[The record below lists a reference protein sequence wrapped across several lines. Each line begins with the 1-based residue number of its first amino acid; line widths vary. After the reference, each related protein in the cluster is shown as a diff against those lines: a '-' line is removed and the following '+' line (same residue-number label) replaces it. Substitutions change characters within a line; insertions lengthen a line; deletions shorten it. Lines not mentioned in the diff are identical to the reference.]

1 MNHWPFIFL
10 FACLWGC
17 AENEVGFNKF
27 SDPNLVTIAN
37 LQDLRSGDSLILFF
51 GNENPSYRE
60 SAVFAFGSIQ
70 DSNFVEPLKNVL
82 LTDNE
87 SSVRRAAAYA
97 IGQTSGSRSE
107 IILAEAFSKEK
118 SALVLSEII
127 QAYGKVARS
136 WKLNVTPGDTVVS
149 EGLAWG
155 YYRMAVRGKS
165 DSVLNRKSAELLHS
179 SSSGARLAAAHYF
192 ARGAKGF
199 QKHSDQLINSAS
211 RDRSPLVR
219 MAAALGLGKITSEP
233 SLKALI
239 AIAENDADYRVRHNA
254 IRSLQNFPF
263 NETSRTLLNALNAN
277 NINVSISAAE
287 IITVSASIENLT
299 EVLTAARNATNWRVR
314 ANLFNAALS
323 ISASQKIATEI
334 RVAIAQSANPY
345 EQAALLTALQHM
357 PSSAEYLHQQLMKR
371 PEPVIKTSS
380 ASALVEINKDEQFDK
395 TLSPVFAKYYEEAI
409 GGGDMAVIGIVCSA
423 LADSALN
430 YRSIIKDFSFLK
442 RAKDK
447 LSLPRDYELV
457 IPLNMAINYFEGK
470 NENSTLANDFNHPID
485 WNLVRKI
492 PADQEAIIKTSRG
505 NVEIRL
511 FVDEAPGSVANF
523 VSLAKSKYY
532 DGKRIHR
539 VAPNFVVQGGCPR
552 GDGWGSEDYS
562 IRSEFMPHSY
572 ATGSIGMA
580 SAGKDTEGTQW
591 FITHSPTPHLE
602 GRYTLFAEV
611 VSGMDIVHQIEIG
624 DSITSIEIIHS
635 HGL

>member
-1 MNHWPFIFL
+1 MNYRGLIFL

-17 AENEVGFNKF
+17 TQNETGSNRY
-27 SDPNLVTIAN
+27 SDTNLVTIAN
-37 LQDLRSGDSLILFF
+37 LQDHRSGDSLILFF

-60 SAVFAFGSIQ
+60 FAAFAFGSIQ
-70 DSNFVEPLKNVL
+70 DSNFVEPLKNL
-82 LTDNE
+82 LLSDKE
-87 SSVRRAAAYA
+87 SRVRRAAAYA
-97 IGQTSGSRSE
+97 IGQTSGLRSE
-107 IILAEAFSKEK
+107 IILDEAFSKEK
-118 SALVLSEII
+118 SAFVLSEILR
-127 QAYGKVARS
+127 AYGKVAQS
-136 WKLNVTPGDTVVS
+136 WKLNVTSSDTVIS

-165 DSVLNRKSAELLHS
+165 DTLLNSKSAELLHS
-179 SSSGARLAAAHYF
+179 PSSATRLAAAHYF
-192 ARGAKGF
+192 ARGANGF
-199 QKHSDQLINSAS
+199 QRYSDKLIDLAS
-211 RDRSPLVR
+211 GDRSPLIR
-219 MAAALGLGKITSEP
+219 MAAALSLGKITSQQ
-233 SLKALI
+233 SLKSLTT
-239 AIAENDADYRVRHNA
+239 IAENDSDYRVRLNA

-263 NETSRTLLNALNAN
+263 NETKRTLLNALNEN

-287 IITVSASIENLT
+287 IITASASRENLT
-299 EVLTAARNATNWRVR
+299 EVLTAARKATNWRVR

-323 ISASQKIATEI
+323 ISASEEVATEI
-334 RVAIAQSANPY
+334 RAAIEQAVNPY
-345 EQAALLTALQHM
+345 EQAALLTTLQHM
-357 PSSAEYLHQQLMKR
+357 PSSAEYLYQQLMNR
-371 PEPVIKTSS
+371 TEPVIKTST

-395 TLSPVFAKYYEEAI
+395 RLSPVFAKYYEEAI
-409 GGGDMAVIGIVCSA
+409 NGGDVAVIGIVCSA
-423 LADSALN
+423 LADSVLN
-430 YRSIIKDFSFLK
+430 YRSVINDFNFLK

-447 LSLPRDYELV
+447 LSLPRDYESVL
-457 IPLNMAINYFEGK
+457 PLNMAINYFEGK

-492 PADQEAIIKTSRG
+492 PADQKAIINTSRG
-505 NVEIRL
+505 NIEIRL
-511 FVDEAPGSVANF
+511 FVEEAAGSVANF
-523 VSLAKSKYY
+523 ISLAKSKYY

-572 ATGSIGMA
+572 STGSIGMA

-635 HGL
+635 PGL